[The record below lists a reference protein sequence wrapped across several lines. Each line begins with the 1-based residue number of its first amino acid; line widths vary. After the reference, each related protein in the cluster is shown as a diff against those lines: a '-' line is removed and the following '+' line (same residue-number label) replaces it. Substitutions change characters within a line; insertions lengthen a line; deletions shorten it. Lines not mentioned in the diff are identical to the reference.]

1 MAWQKGI
8 LFMRKV
14 MLLVVGL
21 VLSVRVMANPF
32 KEVSRDGRY
41 VEYQGGLTL
50 KGRFDR
56 LQDATT
62 LDWRGDR
69 VCFFPEA
76 EDARQLPRAFSSSKP
91 AMFCFSNT
99 RAAIAA
105 LGLPSQ
111 PPAGACGMTG
121 TATVSI
127 SRYVVENGMGETYDL
142 ATLVKAVNVSPLMTV
157 ACP

>member
-1 MAWQKGI
+1 
-8 LFMRKV
+8 MRKV
-14 MLLVVGL
+14 MLLAVGL
-21 VLSVRVMANPF
+21 LLTAPVMANPF

-41 VEYQGGLTL
+41 VEYQGELSL

-56 LQDATT
+56 LQDSVT

-76 EDARQLPRAFSSSKP
+76 EYARQLPRAFSSSKP
-91 AMFCFSNT
+91 AMFCFGNT
-99 RAAIAA
+99 RTAIAA
-105 LGLPSQ
+105 LGLPPQ

-142 ATLVKAVNVSPLMTV
+142 ATLVKAANMSPLKTV